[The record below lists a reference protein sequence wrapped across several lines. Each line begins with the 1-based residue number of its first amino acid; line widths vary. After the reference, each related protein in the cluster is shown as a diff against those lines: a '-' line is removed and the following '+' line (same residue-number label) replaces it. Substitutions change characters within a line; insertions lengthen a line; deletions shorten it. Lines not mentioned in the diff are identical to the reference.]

1 MEWTLTARRELAGLT
16 LRQLANKAGVA
27 PSYISALETGKKTNP
42 SIRVCVAI
50 AKALDLTVDSVAMF
64 FVQEGKR

>member
-1 MEWTLTARRELAGLT
+1 MEWTLTSRRVIAGLSLRELAS
-16 LRQLANKAGVA
+16 RAGVA

-50 AKALDLTVDSVAMF
+50 AEALDLTVDSVAMF
-64 FVQEGKR
+64 FVQEHMR